1 MFGMPDPVHFR
12 TLPSPQDAQEEG
24 ILRAIEGLEEALDEA
39 EQGPPGQLIDV
50 MNDAR
55 DTAHVVRRSWD
66 VLPPSSPYREVLA
79 NAGHALAR
87 LADIGWGVA
96 PAVAGA
102 LEDER
107 AAFVLMDA
115 RLPLMR
121 AVRTALDR
129 MSVREFARATGLSAG
144 HVSELSNARGG
155 LPNDRTAR
163 ALEAV
168 TGPGL
173 VETVARA
180 KEEARSIRENARRRE
195 RDLGRKTPVI
205 PAGTDALMRV
215 NLALTDD
222 AELLALVQR
231 VVALSEEGRRALA
244 TLLPAQR

>member
-1 MFGMPDPVHFR
+1 MFGMSDAVHFR

-24 ILRAIEGLEEALDEA
+24 ILRALDELADALSEA
-39 EQGPPGQLIDV
+39 EHEPADRLVDALV
-50 MNDAR
+50 DAR
-55 DTAHVVRRSWD
+55 DTARVIRRSWD
-66 VLPPSSPYREVLA
+66 VLPPMSPYREVLA
-79 NAGHALAR
+79 DAAHALAR
-87 LADIGWGVA
+87 LADLGWGAA
-96 PAVAGA
+96 PTVAGA

-107 AAFVLMDA
+107 ADFLLMDA

-129 MSVREFARATGLSAG
+129 MSVRELARTTGLSAG

-155 LPNDRTAR
+155 LPNERTAR

-173 VETVARA
+173 AEIVARA
-180 KEEARSIRENARRRE
+180 KAEARSIRDLARGRE
-195 RDLGRKTPVI
+195 RKLTRKTAVAP
-205 PAGTDALMRV
+205 GSTDALMRV

-231 VVALSEEGRRALA
+231 VIALRDEGRRALA
-244 TLLPAQR
+244 TLLSVQR